1 MDPVRDRLRA
11 WQPEFAAIRQDIHAH
26 PELGNEEVRTAAIV
40 AEKLRSYGNIDVT
53 EGVGGT
59 GVVGVLRGRQ
69 EGHGTNR
76 RQSIGLRADMD
87 ALALTEQTGL
97 PYASKTSGRMHA
109 CGHDGHTTMLLA
121 AARYLSENPDF
132 AGTVNFIFQPAEEG
146 RGGARRMLTD
156 GLFERFPCDAVYGVH
171 NGPGMEAGSFAIR
184 KGPMMAG
191 GGRWQVSFHGTGG
204 HGGFTPHEATD
215 VSVVLGHFLLG
226 VQTVVSRNVAPGDT
240 AVISVG
246 YVQGGDRE
254 AANVMPSK
262 VTVGG
267 TMRFFEDH
275 VREIIDAR
283 VKRLAETLA
292 ASSGCTA
299 EVTMHWG
306 MNPLSNHADEVH
318 TACAAA
324 RRVFDPAEVD
334 GDTPP
339 ITGGEDFGEMLR
351 VKPGAFAFIG
361 NGVNPDGVFQ
371 PVHTPRYDFNDA
383 IIPDGAAY
391 WVSLV
396 QEELSP
402 SSS

>member
-1 MDPVRDRLRA
+1 MTPILDRLHA

-40 AEKLRSYGNIDVT
+40 AEKLRSYGNIAVT

-59 GVVGVLRGRQ
+59 GVIGVLKGRLPAK
-69 EGHGTNR
+69 GANR

-97 PYASKTSGRMHA
+97 PYASHTPGRMHA

-146 RGGARRMLTD
+146 RGGARRMLAD
-156 GLFERFPCDAVYGVH
+156 GLFERFPCDAVYGIH
-171 NGPGMEAGSFAIR
+171 NGPGMPAGSFAIR

-191 GGRWQVSFHGTGG
+191 GGRWQVSFLGTGG

-226 VQTVVSRNVAPGDT
+226 IQTIVSRNIAPGDT
-240 AVISVG
+240 AVVSVG
-246 YVQGGDRE
+246 YVEGGDRE

-275 VREIIDAR
+275 VREVIDTR
-283 VKRLAETLA
+283 MKRLAETLA
-292 ASSGCTA
+292 DSSGCTA
-299 EVTMHWG
+299 DVTMRWA
-306 MNPLSNHADEVH
+306 MNPLSNHADEVDI
-318 TACAAA
+318 ACAAA

-334 GDTPP
+334 DDTPA

-351 VKPGAFAFIG
+351 AKPGAFAFIG
-361 NGVNPDGVFQ
+361 NGVNADGVFQ

-402 SSS
+402 AG

>member
-1 MDPVRDRLRA
+1 MDVVRDRLRA

-26 PELGNEEVRTAAIV
+26 PELGNEEIRTAGIV
-40 AEKLRSYGNIDVT
+40 AAQLRSFGGIEVT

-59 GVVGVLRGRQ
+59 GVVGVLRGRHPP
-69 EGHGTNR
+69 GDTNR
-76 RQSIGLRADMD
+76 RRAIGLRADMD

-97 PYASKTSGRMHA
+97 PYASQTPGRMHA

-146 RGGARRMLTD
+146 RGGARRMIAD
-156 GLFERFPCDAVYGVH
+156 GLFERFPCDAVYGIH
-171 NGPGMEAGSFAIR
+171 NDPGKPTGAFSVR

-191 GGRWQVSFHGTGG
+191 GGRWQVTFTGTGG
-204 HGGFTPHEATD
+204 HGGFTPHQATD

-246 YVQGGDRE
+246 FVEGGDSE
-254 AANVMPSK
+254 SANVMPSK

-267 TMRFFEDH
+267 TMRYFEDH
-275 VREIIDAR
+275 VRDIIDTR
-283 VKRLAETLA
+283 VKRLADTLA
-292 ASSGCTA
+292 ASSGCAA
-299 EVTMHWG
+299 EVTMRWG
-306 MNPLSNHADEVH
+306 MNPLSNHGDEVDI
-318 TACAAA
+318 ACAAA
-324 RRVFDPAEVD
+324 RNVFDPAQVD
-334 GDTPP
+334 GNMPAV
-339 ITGGEDFGEMLR
+339 TGGEDFGEMLR
-351 VKPGAFAFIG
+351 AKPGAFAFIG
-361 NGVNPDGVFQ
+361 NGANTDGIYH
-371 PVHTPRYDFNDA
+371 PVHTPLFNFNDA

-396 QEELSP
+396 AEELSP
-402 SSS
+402 AA